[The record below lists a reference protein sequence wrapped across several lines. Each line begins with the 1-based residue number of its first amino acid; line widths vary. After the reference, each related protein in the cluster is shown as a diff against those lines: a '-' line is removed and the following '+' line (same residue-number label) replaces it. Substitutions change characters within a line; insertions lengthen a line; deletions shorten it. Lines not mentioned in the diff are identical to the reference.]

1 MKSAVY
7 IYTNLTLE
15 SVPDASEWGDGPVE
29 WYQDR
34 GDRTQWQQLLADAP
48 HLAITHVWLRHL
60 ADLGTSLVEV
70 QGRLA
75 QLEAQGMTWAVWP
88 HQADGAIGDRQS
100 EPHNTPAAEH
110 DKAALDL
117 SLQQLQQIHQL
128 QQEQR
133 SRRIQEGH
141 AQNRIQALPPPGKA
155 PYGYR
160 RGSDRYLID
169 RTTAPIIKDFFEHFL
184 LYGSLRGSVRHLQ
197 QTYNK
202 TISVS
207 TGKRW
212 LTSPVYRGDLQ
223 YHTGDVLRDTHAAL
237 MTRQEAAQIDRLLR
251 RNRRLAPRSASAPRS
266 LAGLAVCQTC
276 QSPMTV
282 SRVTAPRRSQDYLYL
297 RPTQCPLKPKCA
309 AIAYDAILQA
319 TIERICQD
327 LPRAVGSSETALNQ
341 SRPMPDLDAIKQSI
355 TQTIGQK
362 QQIIDQLPTLVEQ
375 GILDNATAD
384 LRTYTLRSEIA
395 RLETQLAELPPVNL
409 RAIAQVASLPQFW
422 LDLSESERRFYFREF
437 IRQIQLVRSETGWAI
452 ALDFI
457 F

>member
-1 MKSAVY
+1 MKSAIY
-7 IYTNLTLE
+7 TYTNLALE
-15 SVPDASEWGDGPVE
+15 SVPDASEWGDRPAA

-48 HLAITHVWLRHL
+48 QQSITHVWLRHL
-60 ADLGTSLVEV
+60 ADLGASLTEV
-70 QGRLA
+70 QVRLA
-75 QLEAQGMTWAVWP
+75 QLESRGMTWAIWP
-88 HQADGAIGDRQS
+88 VNADGAIAHCQS
-100 EPHNTPAAEH
+100 ALPNSPKAEGG
-110 DKAALDL
+110 KAALGP
-117 SLQQLQQIHQL
+117 SPQQLQQIHQL

-202 TISVS
+202 IISVS

-237 MTRQEAAQIDRLLR
+237 MTRQEAAQVDRLLR
-251 RNRRLAPRSASAPRS
+251 RNRLLAPRSASAPRS
-266 LAGLAVCQTC
+266 LAGLTVCQTC

-282 SRVTAPRRSQDYLYL
+282 SRVTAPRRSQEYLYL

-309 AIAYDAILQA
+309 AIAYDAILQS

-327 LPRAVGSSETALNQ
+327 LPRAVGSSDTALNQ
-341 SRPMPDLDAIKQSI
+341 NRPMPDLDAVKQSI
-355 TQTIGQK
+355 TQTIDQTRH
-362 QQIIDQLPTLVEQ
+362 IIEQLPPLVDQ

-384 LRTYTLRSEIA
+384 LRAYALRSEIA
-395 RLETQLAELPPVNL
+395 RLEAQLAELPPVNL

-437 IRQIQLVRSETGWAI
+437 IRQIQLVRNETGWAI